1 VTLFARWASVRTSA
15 HIYAAT
21 RHVVGEAQSL
31 TIPKALTRHPT
42 GRGYHWRVDPPM
54 VRVSRAPPGNA
65 AYNRQVNFVELRQ
78 REVRRI
84 PLPRTPVNKPRRAAS
99 RKDLIILA
107 QQIHLY
113 VSWRFVLLVAH

>member
-1 VTLFARWASVRTSA
+1 MPRIRPSASL
-15 HIYAAT
+15 YAGAT
-21 RHVVGEAQSL
+21 YSGRPLGAEKSQADHRVASERAM
-31 TIPKALTRHPT
+31 RHP
-42 GRGYHWRVDPPM
+42 
-54 VRVSRAPPGNA
+54 
-65 AYNRQVNFVELRQ
+65 AYGLL
-78 REVRRI
+78 RI